1 MTTMKTGTKT
11 ASASKKQILLVDDD
25 PQILQVYS
33 ALLQDAGYL
42 VKTAENA
49 LAAVA
54 AVVRA
59 TPDLILADIRMPI
72 VGGMDLVR
80 ELKSH
85 IDSRLIPVVAFT
97 GYDTPAMREAALKA
111 GYDDFLP
118 KPKNDTATFLRQI
131 ARLLHR
137 TELRPK
143 ADSANLSAAI
153 ARKAGKSDD
162 GRARRVAH

>member
-1 MTTMKTGTKT
+1 MTSMKTGTKT
-11 ASASKKQILLVDDD
+11 ASASKKRILLVDDD
-25 PQILQVYS
+25 PQILETYS
-33 ALLQDAGYL
+33 ALLQEAGYE

-85 IDSRLIPVVAFT
+85 IDSRLIPVIAFT

-111 GYDDFLP
+111 GYDDFLA
-118 KPKNDTATFLRQI
+118 KPKDTVPFLRQI
-131 ARLLHR
+131 AKLLQQNPLQSNAKSGSVSEE
-137 TELRPK
+137 T
-143 ADSANLSAAI
+143 
-153 ARKAGKSDD
+153 ARKPGKPDD
-162 GRARRVAH
+162 GRAHRAAH

>member
-1 MTTMKTGTKT
+1 MKTGTKT
-11 ASASKKQILLVDDD
+11 ASAPKKQILLVDDD
-25 PQILQVYS
+25 PRILQIYS
-33 ALLQDAGYL
+33 ELLQDAGYA

-59 TPDLILADIRMPI
+59 APDLILADIRMPI

-85 IDSRLIPVVAFT
+85 IDSRSIRVVAFT

-118 KPKNDTATFLRQI
+118 KPKANTATFLRQI
-131 ARLLHR
+131 ARLLHPAQ
-137 TELRPK
+137 LQPK
-143 ADSANLSAAI
+143 AASPSLPAEI
-153 ARKAGKSDD
+153 ARKAGKTDD
-162 GRARRVAH
+162 GRARRVAD

>member
-1 MTTMKTGTKT
+1 MTTMKSGTEI
-11 ASASKKQILLVDDD
+11 ASAARKRILLVDDD
-25 PQILQVYS
+25 PQILEFYS
-33 ALLQDAGYL
+33 ALLQEAGYE

-85 IDSRLIPVVAFT
+85 IDSRLIPVIAFT
-97 GYDTPAMREAALKA
+97 GYDTPAMREAAFKA

-118 KPKNDTATFLRQI
+118 KPKDAVPFLQQI
-131 ARLLHR
+131 AKLLQR
-137 TELRPK
+137 NQAQSKPE
-143 ADSANLSAAI
+143 SGSLSVET
-153 ARKAGKSDD
+153 ARKLGKPDD
-162 GRARRVAH
+162 GRSHRAAN

>member
-1 MTTMKTGTKT
+1 MTIMKSGIKT
-11 ASASKKQILLVDDD
+11 ASASKKRILLVDDD
-25 PQILQVYS
+25 PQVLETYS
-33 ALLQDAGYL
+33 ALLLEAGYD

-54 AVVRA
+54 VVVRA
-59 TPDLILADIRMPI
+59 APDLILADIRMPI

-85 IDSRLIPVVAFT
+85 VDSRLIPVVAFT

-111 GYDDFLP
+111 GYDDFLA
-118 KPKNDTATFLRQI
+118 KPKDMAPFLQQLSTLVQRNQPQSK
-131 ARLLHR
+131 
-137 TELRPK
+137 PK
-143 ADSANLSAAI
+143 SGILSAGA
-153 ARKAGKSDD
+153 AGKLGKADD

>member
-1 MTTMKTGTKT
+1 MKTGTKT
-11 ASASKKQILLVDDD
+11 ASASKKLVLLVDDD
-25 PQILQVYS
+25 PQVLQVYG
-33 ALLQDAGYL
+33 ALLNDAGYA

-97 GYDTPAMREAALKA
+97 GYDTPAMREAALQA

-118 KPKNDTATFLRQI
+118 KPKDDTAHFLRQI
-131 ARLLHR
+131 AQMLHR
-137 TELRPK
+137 TQVKPK
-143 ADSANLSAAI
+143 ADSASLSA
-153 ARKAGKSDD
+153 ARKAGEAGD
-162 GRARRVAH
+162 GRADRVAH